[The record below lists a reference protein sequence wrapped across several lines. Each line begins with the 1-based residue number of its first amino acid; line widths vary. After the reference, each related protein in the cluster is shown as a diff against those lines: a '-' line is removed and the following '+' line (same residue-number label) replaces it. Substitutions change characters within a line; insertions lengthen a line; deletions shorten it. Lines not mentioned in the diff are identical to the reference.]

1 MFGTYTVD
9 TPEPFLILPVTS
21 FVKAQN
27 AMLEWEKNMLRDFKD
42 IFALAPELTQP
53 EAFGSTF
60 RNELVANQTIRSLYV
75 PLVATREETF
85 VVPEIVPIE
94 EVSDDEIVEDTD
106 TPLDE
111 ETSLEQDPTPQE
123 DVTIGTDSAPIS
135 DETTESE
142 DVVLEE
148 EETEEA
154 TSTEGS
160 ETENAEGVITQEE
173 AVVETPQE
181 LLTRIGR
188 TTTGEER
195 ALVYAFINEYT
206 VVITTSPEII
216 PELVR
221 RYSNRQIF
229 LR

>member
-27 AMLEWEKNMLRDFKD
+27 GMLEWEKNMLRDFKD

-53 EAFGSTF
+53 EAFESTF

-85 VVPEIVPIE
+85 VVPEIVPVLE
-94 EVSDDEIVEDTD
+94 GADDEVVENTE
-106 TPLDE
+106 TAPTE

-123 DVTIGTDSAPIS
+123 DVTTSTDDTPIS
-135 DETTESE
+135 NETAEPENGVSG
-142 DVVLEE
+142 
-148 EETEEA
+148 EETEET

-160 ETENAEGVITQEE
+160 ETENAEDVIIQEE
-173 AVVETPQE
+173 VIIETPQE

-206 VVITTSPEII
+206 VVITTSPDII